1 VTVPAAGDDHPPFG
15 FADADDYAKARALL
29 TAAGYAE
36 KAILEMV
43 GLAVDSLPRD
53 GGALLALGEAEKG
66 SPLETLILLFLIGAP
81 VEAERARRALRPM
94 DPEAWA
100 DAGLIAPE
108 NDLVRGLVR
117 LVPFRGLWLAH
128 DRPEQKTRADF
139 VMGVGSSTV
148 RLMDVAIRRPIR
160 AMLDLGSGCGTQGLF
175 AARHSDRVVATDA
188 NPRAV
193 QFTRFNAQL
202 NDLRNVEA
210 IAGDLLEPAAG
221 RTFDLVLSNPPFVI
235 SPDRRYIYRDGGLPG
250 DEFCRRLVGEA
261 PAALEEG
268 GYCQI
273 LCNWAHRTGETWQ
286 DRLAGWFEGAGCDV
300 WVIRTETEEAAAY
313 ATTWIRQTEP
323 DDPARLGETY
333 RRWLEYYD
341 RQGIES
347 ISTGII
353 TMRRSSGRANWVRID
368 EIPPRI
374 LGPCGDD
381 IELGFALRDFL
392 ESVGD
397 DAGLLEIRPRVSP
410 VARLHQRLAPAAG
423 IWESEE
429 MELRR
434 EQGLAAAA
442 RVDQY
447 VAGLVGRCDGRRTLR
462 DLIGELA
469 AALGRDPNEVA
480 GPMLAIV
487 RRLIEQAIL
496 LPEGVFG

>member
-1 VTVPAAGDDHPPFG
+1 MPAGGDDDPRFG
-15 FADADDYAKARALL
+15 FLSAADYATARALL

-36 KAILEMV
+36 KAIFEMV
-43 GLAVDSLPRD
+43 GLSADSLPRD
-53 GGALLALGEAEKG
+53 GGALLALGEAERG
-66 SPLETLILLFLIGAP
+66 SSLETLILLFLIGAP
-81 VEAERARRALRPM
+81 VEADRARQALQPM
-94 DPEAWA
+94 DAGEWA
-100 DAGLIAPE
+100 EAGLIAVE
-108 NDLVRGLVR
+108 GNLVRGLVR

-128 DRPEQKTRADF
+128 DRPEQKQRADF

-148 RLMDVAIRRPIR
+148 RLMDVAIRRPVR

-175 AARHSDRVVATDA
+175 AARHSDRVVATDT

-193 QFTRFNAQL
+193 QFTHFNAQI
-202 NDLRNVEA
+202 NDLRKVET
-210 IAGDLLEPAAG
+210 IGGDLLEPVAD
-221 RTFDLVLSNPPFVI
+221 RKFDLVLSNPPFVI

-250 DEFCRRLVGEA
+250 DGFCRRLIREV
-261 PAALEEG
+261 PAVLEEG

-273 LCNWAHRTGETWQ
+273 LCNWAHQRREAWQ
-286 DRLAGWFEGAGCDV
+286 DRLSGWFEGTGCDA
-300 WVIRTETEEAAAY
+300 WVMRTETEEVAAY

-333 RRWLEYYD
+333 ERWLEYYD

-353 TMRRSSGRANWVRID
+353 TMRRSSGRSNWIRID

-392 ESVGD
+392 ETVGD
-397 DAGLLEIRPRVSP
+397 EAGLLEIRPRVSP

-423 IWESEE
+423 VWESEE

-462 DLIGELA
+462 DLIHELA
-469 AALGRDPNEVA
+469 VALGRDPNEVA